1 MPKKF
6 EQNIISERN
15 ENILLWNQM
24 HRNEEEVEKIIDSGM
39 LSSHDWLT
47 DTEVSGKIIGPLF
60 KGLDAQKECHIFDG
74 LSEQK

>member
-1 MPKKF
+1 
-6 EQNIISERN
+6 
-15 ENILLWNQM
+15 M